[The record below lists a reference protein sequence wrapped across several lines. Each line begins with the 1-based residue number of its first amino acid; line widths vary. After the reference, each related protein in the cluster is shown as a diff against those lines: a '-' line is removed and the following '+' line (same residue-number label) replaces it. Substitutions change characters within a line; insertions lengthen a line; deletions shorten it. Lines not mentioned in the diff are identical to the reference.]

1 MPTLRNM
8 FENYVTLDDL
18 GAPDWPN
25 VILWAAPVMFILVF
39 AEWGWSIYRHRDA
52 YDGKDFLAATTIG
65 LVNVGISA
73 LLKVVVFGAAL
84 FFWNLVPWKIP
95 PTWWSFI
102 PCFILLDL
110 ARYRSEE
117 RRVGKECVST
127 CRSRWSPYH

>member
-1 MPTLRNM
+1 
-8 FENYVTLDDL
+8 
-18 GAPDWPN
+18 
-25 VILWAAPVMFILVF
+25 MFILVF

-102 PCFILLDL
+102 PCFILLAL
-110 ARYRSEE
+110 ARYLAPRLTHDNLFWW
-117 RRVGKECVST
+117 ST
-127 CRSRWSPYH
+127 LSTPHNAKKKHF